1 MRFKFSFS
9 SFVEKKSRSYLPSS
23 SLVAGKM
30 GVKRRVAAASAS
42 VFIVLLILPLYI
54 GVWNLLLTGLSIN
67 DSNNGQVRYI
77 ERSTL
82 SLGRE
87 QEDDVEEKYLSSTVQ
102 KEQHRNSSQKRRS
115 RRKKERIQLQELH
128 AQQSPACNPNF
139 RSSSETK
146 KFKRLF
152 FYHARKAGGTSL
164 SYYFEKVAF
173 HHGLIFKQGE
183 GVEAEEPG
191 THKFPTFYVAH
202 MREPVR
208 QYHSDGMRVNMIIL
222 NNAVLTTPLC
232 HVYCSCRLIDRLAIS
247 NVS

>member
-1 MRFKFSFS
+1 MIRAD
-9 SFVEKKSRSYLPSS
+9 RALI
-23 SLVAGKM
+23 VAGKM

-54 GVWNLLLTGLSIN
+54 GVWNLLLSCLSIN
-67 DSNNGQVRYI
+67 DSNNGQRYI

-87 QEDDVEEKYLSSTVQ
+87 QDDDVEEKYLSSTVQ
-102 KEQHRNSSQKRRS
+102 KEQHRNSSQKHRS
-115 RRKKERIQLQELH
+115 RRKKERIQLQEFH

-208 QYHSDGMRVNMIIL
+208 QYHSDGIRVNMIIL

>member
-1 MRFKFSFS
+1 MTVNKYKQCKRNGMKLLGGSNFSFS
-9 SFVEKKSRSYLPSS
+9 SFVEIPHVKEQIVALL
-23 SLVAGKM
+23 LVAGKM

-54 GVWNLLLTGLSIN
+54 GVWNLLLTCLSIN
-67 DSNNGQVRYI
+67 DSYI

-208 QYHSDGMRVNMIIL
+208 QYLVME
-222 NNAVLTTPLC
+222 
-232 HVYCSCRLIDRLAIS
+232 
-247 NVS
+247 